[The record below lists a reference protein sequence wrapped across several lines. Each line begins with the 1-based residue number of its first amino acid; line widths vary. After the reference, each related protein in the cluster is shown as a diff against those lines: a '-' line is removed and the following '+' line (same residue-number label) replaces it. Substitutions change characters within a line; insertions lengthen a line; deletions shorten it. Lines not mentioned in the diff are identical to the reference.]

1 MLLLPINEVNFI
13 DQAGLKVITSSQITK
28 DLVGEKAYG
37 LSCIPS
43 NWTLPYLVI
52 SSDFIKYG
60 SLELEKWQSIIRKSV
75 NTILENN
82 DNIII
87 RSSSSNE
94 GLLERGQFFSICGL
108 VNNLED
114 LLKSYLDKLKTETAD
129 IPQIMP
135 LIIQKHILANSSFGH
150 LSNERRMSEQ
160 KRDWVGEFEDE
171 LKPEDK
177 HFKIPLRTWRE
188 QINFNEYLN
197 CKLICSS
204 KNSIKEVLKIPATWA
219 THYKLRIHYEWVWD
233 GYFIYIVQADEEHNF
248 EGLDPTKVSL
258 AYNFLDNF
266 IPSILETLTK
276 EHAKKYSKVNNL
288 FIYKK
293 LNLPTA
299 PLYILE
305 NKTILKEI
313 INNQFSAGLESD
325 LVELIKNPLMV
336 RIDINTTQK
345 EKQLLPRE
353 EFRNIDNVKNWLIEK
368 TNYFKDKILDDS
380 IDIAFLFHNFIP
392 ATSSA
397 FAYANPNNRKV
408 MIEALWGLPEGLY
421 YNSHDKYVIDTKS
434 ITMNSNLDDYVS
446 IGKKSYK
453 KYFVTSDSQGVWGT
467 KELEVPFDWKFT
479 IPENSTWL
487 KEIALQSKMIANY
500 VNKPLSIMWF
510 IDVPKEICPNQ
521 ILPWHHEEFDINL
534 VSTSKKSR
542 KKTTFDKSFIIN
554 TLEQLIQLEKEM
566 KENPLKVKRIH
577 IQPMEDILLRDK
589 NILERIGL
597 LAKSNDAVILLEG
610 SVLSHAFY
618 QLAKTGA
625 QVEIYHPFDEFE
637 DKQEFNKLVRDK
649 IPEFIEE
656 GGEIVNIV
664 KLEKESIVLAL
675 KDKLIEESFE
685 VFDSNDEDELLSEL
699 ADVSEVVDAIL
710 HHLGIEKEL
719 LLQKQEKKRAKVGGF
734 LEGKILLDTENPLQ
748 NATEEGNP
756 TNLFSELENKINEI
770 KYSEIPKKLITNKY
784 KDVQKLFDNKRL
796 IARVTIPISL
806 NKWKTNLLEIEIND
820 GLKLEVH
827 LENERKGSLNNFELK
842 ISERKEKNIQTLIKF
857 D

>member
-1 MLLLPINEVNFI
+1 MIFIPINAVNFI
-13 DQAGLKVITSSQITK
+13 EEKGLNVIPPSQITVS
-28 DLVGEKAYG
+28 LVGEKAYG
-37 LSCIPS
+37 LSSIPH
-43 NWTLPYLVI
+43 NWTLPYIVV
-52 SSDFIKYG
+52 SSDFIKCDIAE
-60 SLELEKWQSIIRKSV
+60 SKKWISIIRSV
-75 NTILENN
+75 SLDIFERNE
-82 DNIII
+82 NIII
-87 RSSSSNE
+87 RSSSSSE
-94 GLLERGQFFSICGL
+94 GLSERGQLFSISGSID
-108 VNNLED
+108 NLEA
-114 LLKSYLDKLKTETAD
+114 LLKNYLIRAHTEG
-129 IPQIMP
+129 INKKQNMP

-150 LSNERRMSEQ
+150 LSNERRMSEH

-197 CKLICSS
+197 CKLICAS

-233 GYFIYIVQADEEHNF
+233 GYFIYIVQADEEHDF

-258 AYNFLDNF
+258 EYNFLDNF
-266 IPSILETLTK
+266 APSILQTLTK
-276 EHAKKYSKVNNL
+276 EHAKRYSKVNNL
-288 FIYKK
+288 FIYKE

-305 NKTILKEI
+305 NKTTLKEI

-353 EFRNIDNVKNWLIEK
+353 EFRNINNLKNWLIEK

-392 ATSSA
+392 AASSA
-397 FAYANPNNRKV
+397 FAYANPSNRNV
-408 MIEALWGLPEGLY
+408 MIEAFWGLPEGLY
-421 YNSHDKYVIDTKS
+421 YNSHDKYVVDTKS
-434 ITMNSNLDDYVS
+434 ITINSNLDNYVS
-446 IGKKSYK
+446 TGKKSYK
-453 KYFVTSDSQGVWGT
+453 KYFVTSDNQGVWGT

-479 IPENSTWL
+479 IPENSLWL

-510 IDVPKEICPNQ
+510 IDVPKEVCSNQ
-521 ILPWHHEEFDINL
+521 ILPWHHEEFDIDL

-554 TLEQLIQLEKEM
+554 TSEQLIQLEKEM

-577 IQPMEDILLRDK
+577 IQPMEDVLLRDK
-589 NILERIGL
+589 NILETIGL

-656 GGEIVNIV
+656 GGEVVNIV

-685 VFDSNDEDELLSEL
+685 VFDSNDENELLSEL
-699 ADVSEVVDAIL
+699 ADVSEVVDAML
-710 HHLGIEKEL
+710 HHLGIEKES
-719 LLQKQEKKRAKVGGF
+719 LLQRQEKKRSKVGGF
-734 LEGKILLDTENPLQ
+734 LEGKILLDTENPLP
-748 NATEEGNP
+748 NTIEEKEIP
-756 TNLFSELENKINEI
+756 NLFSALENKIKEI
-770 KYSEIPKKLITNKY
+770 KYSAIPKKLMTNKY
-784 KDVQKLFDNKRL
+784 KDIQKLFDNERY
-796 IARVTIPISL
+796 IARITIPISL
-806 NKWKTNLLEIEIND
+806 HKWKTNLMEIEIND
-820 GLKLEVH
+820 ELKLEVY
-827 LENERKGSLNNFELK
+827 LENERDGSFNNF
-842 ISERKEKNIQTLIKF
+842 
-857 D
+857 